1 MESEMS
7 KKELGG
13 TIDSWC
19 GKCKMIL
26 AHTIEAM
33 VGDKPARVH
42 CNTCNSQHA
51 YKPSEPGKSVA
62 QPGKPR
68 ASRYQGLL
76 KGSNGATPKPYSPTG
91 KYQTGDVLN
100 HPSFGI

>member
-19 GKCKMIL
+19 GKCKMVL

-42 CNTCNSQHA
+42 CNTCQAQHT
-51 YKPSEPGKSVA
+51 YKPKEPTKSTPGKGRLTRS
-62 QPGKPR
+62 QT
-68 ASRYQGLL
+68 LL
-76 KGSNGATPKPYSPTG
+76 KGNTPPKAYSPQDNY
-91 KYQTGDVLN
+91 KPGDVVQ
-100 HPSFGI
+100 HPTF